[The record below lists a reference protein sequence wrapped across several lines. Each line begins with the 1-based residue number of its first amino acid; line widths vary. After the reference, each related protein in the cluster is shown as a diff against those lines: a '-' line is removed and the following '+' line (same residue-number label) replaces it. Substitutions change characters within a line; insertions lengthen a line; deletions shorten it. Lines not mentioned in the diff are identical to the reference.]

1 MRFVLPGP
9 EILIKSIK
17 KIKFQ
22 NTNTNIGKG
31 YNIHK
36 GIKIIKYTF
45 RPLS

>member
-22 NTNTNIGKG
+22 NTNTNILAKDIT
-31 YNIHK
+31 YIRVL
-36 GIKIIKYTF
+36 KI
-45 RPLS
+45 